1 MVVQRLTWG
10 QGRQQ
15 IAAKEAVAW
24 LDETRPVGP
33 LNGPGPTGL
42 DSRKA
47 GARRYRYVDGVGC
60 HIKNPNGG
68 YKYFQ
73 FMSLTFAAARPVHPL
88 IPPRPIASAGHAL
101 QRLCGRLQSALG

>member
-68 YKYFQ
+68 YKYCQ

-101 QRLCGRLQSALG
+101 QRFCGRLQSALG

>member
-47 GARRYRYVDGVGC
+47 GVRRYRYVEGVGR

-68 YKYFQ
+68 YKYCQ

>member
-15 IAAKEAVAW
+15 IAAKEAIAW

-47 GARRYRYVDGVGC
+47 GATRYRYVDGVGC

-68 YKYFQ
+68 YKYCQ

>member
-10 QGRQQ
+10 SGRQQ

-47 GARRYRYVDGVGC
+47 GSRPNRYVDGVGC
-60 HIKNPNGG
+60 HIKNPNDS
-68 YKYFQ
+68 YKHCQ
-73 FMSLTFAAARPVHPL
+73 FMSLTLAAARTVHP
-88 IPPRPIASAGHAL
+88 
-101 QRLCGRLQSALG
+101 